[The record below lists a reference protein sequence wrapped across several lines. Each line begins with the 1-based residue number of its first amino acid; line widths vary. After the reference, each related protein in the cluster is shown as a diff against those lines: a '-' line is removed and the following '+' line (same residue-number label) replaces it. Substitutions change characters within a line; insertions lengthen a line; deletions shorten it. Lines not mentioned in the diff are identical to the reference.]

1 MLGTTTLDFNM
12 NDDNNKIM
20 VTKQYHFNADI
31 TFECEYENVEAAYNA
46 DAPINFDKYELVN
59 VKLVKSLIK
68 KKGETDATNVSAS
81 TSGE

>member
-1 MLGTTTLDFNM
+1 MLGTTTLDFIM
-12 NDDNNKIM
+12 NNDNNNFM
-20 VTKQYHFNADI
+20 VTKQYQFDAQI
-31 TFECEYENVEAAYNA
+31 TFECDYPDVESAMKA
-46 DAPINFDKYELVN
+46 DAPTNFDKYELVN